1 MLLVYC
7 LSTAFWAWTAPLP
20 VLSHTFT
27 FTLPVT
33 DLAPGSR
40 EHRPAQL
47 SLCETALSRSMPELE
62 VRYPRRHQL
71 TVEKVVPGPIA
82 ARIAGPATPTMHA
95 HGNRADDHPLL
106 SSFVSSGVSFP
117 PRRVHTSGPPCA
129 LWKSARRA
137 SRLTLRTRRELTDCE
152 KRFFGRF
159 RSHIWVRLS
168 RFP

>member
-40 EHRPAQL
+40 DHRPAQL

-95 HGNRADDHPLL
+95 HGNRARSPNAFILRFL
-106 SSFVSSGVSFP
+106 GRFLPPP
-117 PRRVHTSGPPCA
+117 PRSHVRTSLRFMEIRPPCLPA
-129 LWKSARRA
+129 HPQNATRA
-137 SRLTLRTRRELTDCE
+137 Y
-152 KRFFGRF
+152 
-159 RSHIWVRLS
+159 
-168 RFP
+168 